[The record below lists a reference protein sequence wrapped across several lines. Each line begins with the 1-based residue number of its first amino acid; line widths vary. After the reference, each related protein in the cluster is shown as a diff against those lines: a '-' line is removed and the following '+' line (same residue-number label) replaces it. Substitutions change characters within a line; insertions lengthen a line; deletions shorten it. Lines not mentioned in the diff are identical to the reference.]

1 MQAVRTLEYRG
12 VHGYPL
18 DDHGRVDRLN
28 CLDRHLPLGEV
39 EEASRNRRRDRKQ
52 IGLRAAFLG
61 VHQREREPGYRA
73 RSRIPACQVDTKFHE
88 NRTVVT
94 PRLLEDLA
102 DSSRIEC
109 RVKHPFSDSAV
120 GVRHGGAVAMRRKA
134 KGRHPSGCRPLLTVE
149 GAAGAGFPMRRFT
162 PCVGRRFHHMT

>member
-12 VHGYPL
+12 FHGYPI

-39 EEASRNRRRDRKQ
+39 EEASRNGRRDRKQ
-52 IGLRAAFLG
+52 IGLKAAFLG
-61 VHQREREPGYRA
+61 VHQREHEPGYRA
-73 RSRIPACQVDTKFHE
+73 RSRNPACQVDTKFHE

-109 RVKHPFSDSAV
+109 RVKHPLSDSAV
-120 GVRHGGAVAMRRKA
+120 GVRHGGAVAQWRSGHEA
-134 KGRHPSGCRPLLTVE
+134 KGRHPCGCQPLPLRAPRGPVFRCGVSRLASG
-149 GAAGAGFPMRRFT
+149 GDFT
-162 PCVGRRFHHMT
+162 T